1 MNEVYEIPQGDAT
14 MYVTSNNLLPILIKS
29 KHILNNEDVIDFN
42 VKFNLLSLNRRDMF
56 EFIEFLQSVVE
67 EMSPSYGDKPPF

>member
-56 EFIEFLQSVVE
+56 EFIEFLQSVVK

>member
-1 MNEVYEIPQGDAT
+1 MNEVFEIPQGDAT
-14 MYVTSNNLLPILIKS
+14 MYVTSNKLLPILYKS

-67 EMSPSYGDKPPF
+67 EMSPAFGDSPPF

>member
-56 EFIEFLQSVVE
+56 EFIDFLQSVVE

>member
-1 MNEVYEIPQGDAT
+1 MNEVYEIPQGDVT

>member
-1 MNEVYEIPQGDAT
+1 MNEVYEIPQNGST
-14 MYVTSNNLLPILIKS
+14 MYVTTNKLLPILIKS
-29 KHILNNEDVIDFN
+29 KHILTNEDVIDFN
-42 VKFNLLSLNRRDMF
+42 VNFNLLSLNRRDMF

>member
-67 EMSPSYGDKPPF
+67 EMSPSYGDTPPF

>member
-1 MNEVYEIPQGDAT
+1 MNEVFEIDQGSAT
-14 MYVTSNNLLPILIKS
+14 MYVTSNKLLPILYKS

-42 VKFNLLSLNRRDMF
+42 VNFNLLSLNRRDMF

-67 EMSPSYGDKPPF
+67 EMSPAFGDSPPF

>member
-29 KHILNNEDVIDFN
+29 KHILHNEDVIDFN

-67 EMSPSYGDKPPF
+67 EMSPSYGDTPPF

>member
-29 KHILNNEDVIDFN
+29 KHILHNEDVIDFN